1 MQQYSHLSA
10 GSVSVSVY
18 TVPADSVP
26 ELTAFRVGMQ
36 PREGGLASQLD
47 EIRVVFPVRSL
58 EPLQRSPIALPVV
71 PVGVPATLVQRRPG
85 YAAAERWVI
94 ASNANIGEARATYF
108 PAITLSGVA
117 GYESTATGGLLSAS
131 NVY

>member
-1 MQQYSHLSA
+1 M
-10 GSVSVSVY
+10 
-18 TVPADSVP
+18 
-26 ELTAFRVGMQ
+26 
-36 PREGGLASQLD
+36 
-47 EIRVVFPVRSL
+47 
-58 EPLQRSPIALPVV
+58 
-71 PVGVPATLVQRRPG
+71 
-85 YAAAERWVI
+85 I